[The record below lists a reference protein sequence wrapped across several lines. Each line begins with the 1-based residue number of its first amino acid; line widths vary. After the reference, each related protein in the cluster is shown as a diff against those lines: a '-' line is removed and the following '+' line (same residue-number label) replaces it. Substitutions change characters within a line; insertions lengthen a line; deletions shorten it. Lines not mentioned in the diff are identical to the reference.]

1 MAQAATTEPA
11 FNVILGEALRQ
22 KHPLWKQYLG
32 AEQTRVMDRAPAKQ
46 PDIVIAVPNSTPVI
60 IETEY
65 YPAVTVE
72 QDARA
77 RLNESL
83 ASTRQIIE
91 HTFAVRIPAEL
102 KTMPQGEIKS
112 KIETIIFDYCIF
124 SLKRDLSTERWPA
137 TGWLKGDINNLAT
150 SIESVAISESLL
162 ATSTDELERGVAQAA
177 NILQQAPAHT
187 NEKIAQELR
196 QETGEQTARLATAII
211 ANAIIFHTR
220 IEGQQGIPTL
230 AELQTQTEILS
241 RNKLVECWRWIVM
254 EINYW
259 PIFKI
264 ASDLL
269 SLIPAQQAGNILK
282 RLVETSDTLTEI
294 GATGINDL
302 SGRMFQTLISDRK
315 FLATFYTLPIS
326 ATLLAELA
334 ISRLDI
340 DWSDEIAVK
349 ALRVGDL
356 ACGTGALLNAAYHSI
371 RVRFRRTGY
380 DDANI
385 HASMIEASLFACD
398 IMPAATHLTAST
410 LSNAHPG
417 VAFGN
422 TRIVTM
428 PYGHDE
434 NNVPHI
440 GSLELIT
447 NEHTMPLFSLG
458 REQLTGK
465 AGEEANPSI
474 GVPHQSMDVIIMNP
488 PFTRPTNH
496 ESATVP
502 VPSFA
507 GFSTEHSE
515 QKAMS
520 ERLKDIRRSLLE
532 PAGNGNA
539 GLASNFLDLAHVK
552 LKSGGVLAL
561 VLPASFAQGESWSD
575 ARALLSKHYQDLV
588 VVTLANTGKND
599 RAFSADTGMAE
610 VLVVAKKKDGNP
622 PKSNRE
628 HNTNKIQFAN
638 LRRRPVHHVAATE
651 AAKSIETI
659 RENSGAGHITLGDKY
674 SNGCCISTDHFEG
687 GCAGLVEPI
696 LAQFMLELSKGV
708 MIHPRANETASLP
721 TTSLHTLG
729 ERGLV
734 HRDFIGPL
742 PRGSFDK
749 IPLQTSTPTFPALW
763 NHDADRERLFIVQPD
778 CELRVRPG
786 EKERAAHIWGRVV
799 SRLHLTLDFQLNS
812 QSLGAC
818 FTPEKSVGGR
828 AWPNFIAPDN
838 SSEKMILLWF
848 NSTLGLMSY
857 WWCGTRQQL
866 GRTVVTISALPSL
879 LALDARQFIKA
890 DFDLWEDLFKRFE
903 KEPFLPANEAFQD
916 KNRIAL
922 DSALFDLLGVSF
934 SVKEGFD
941 LIRKQWC
948 NEPSVH
954 GGKTVSKPSP

>member
-1 MAQAATTEPA
+1 MAQASTTEPA

-22 KHPLWKQYLG
+22 KHPLWTQYLG

-60 IETEY
+60 IETEF

-91 HTFAVRIPAEL
+91 HTFAVRFPVEL
-102 KTMPQGEIKS
+102 KTMPQGKIKS
-112 KIETIIFDYCIF
+112 NIETIIFDYCIF
-124 SLKRDLSTERWPA
+124 SLKPNLTTERWPA

-162 ATSTDELERGVAQAA
+162 ATSTDELERGVTQAA
-177 NILQQAPAHT
+177 NSLQQAPAHT
-187 NEKIAQELR
+187 KEKIAQELR
-196 QETGEQTARLATAII
+196 QETGEQTARMATAII

-220 IEGQQGIPTL
+220 VEGQQGIPTL
-230 AELQTQTEILS
+230 AELQTETGMLS

-269 SLIPAQQAGNILK
+269 SLIPTQQAGNILK
-282 RLVETSDTLTEI
+282 RLVETSDTLTEL

-315 FLATFYTLPIS
+315 FLATFYTLPVS

-334 ISRLDI
+334 ILRLDI
-340 DWSDEIAVK
+340 DWSDETAVK

-371 RVRFRRTGY
+371 RVRFRRTGH
-380 DDANI
+380 DDASI
-385 HASMIEASLFACD
+385 HASMIESSLYACD

-417 VAFGN
+417 ETFGN
-422 TRIVTM
+422 TKIVTM

-440 GSLELIT
+440 GSLELIV
-447 NEHTMPLFSLG
+447 NEETMSLFSLG

-465 AGEEANPSI
+465 AGEEADSGI
-474 GVPHQSMDVIIMNP
+474 DIPHQSMDVIIMNP

-507 GFSTEHSE
+507 GFSTGHNE

-520 ERLKDIRRSLLE
+520 EQLKVMRRSLSE

-552 LKSGGVLAL
+552 LKPGGVLAL

-575 ARALLSKHYQDLV
+575 ARALLYRHYQDMV
-588 VVTLANTGKND
+588 IVTLANTGKND

-610 VLVVAKKKDGNP
+610 VLVVAKKKVDDP
-622 PKSNRE
+622 PRSNKE
-628 HNTNKIQFAN
+628 DSTSKIQFAN

-659 RENSGAGHITLGDKY
+659 RKNSGIGHITLGDKY
-674 SNGCCISTDHFEG
+674 SNGGCISTDHFEG

-696 LAQFMLELSKGV
+696 LGQFMLLLSKGA
-708 MIHPRANETASLP
+708 MINPRTNEAVQIP
-721 TTSLHTLG
+721 ITTLDTLG
-729 ERGLV
+729 NRGLV
-734 HRDFIGPL
+734 DRDFIGAP
-742 PRGSFDK
+742 PRGPFDK
-749 IPLQTSTPTFPALW
+749 IPLQTLTPTYPALW
-763 NHDADRERLFIVQPD
+763 NHDSERERSFIIQPD
-778 CELRVRPG
+778 CELRVRNG
-786 EKERAAHIWGRVV
+786 ETERAAGIWEHAV
-799 SRLHLTLDFQLNS
+799 SRLHLNRDFQLNS

-818 FTPEKSVGGR
+818 FTPEKSVGGT
-828 AWPNFIAPDN
+828 AWPNFLMSDA
-838 SSEKMILLWF
+838 SSEKVILLWF

-857 WWCGTRQQL
+857 WWGGTRQQL
-866 GRTVVTISALPSL
+866 GRTRVTISAIPSL
-879 LALDARQFIKA
+879 LALDTRQLKKI
-890 DFDLWEDLFKRFE
+890 DFNSWDELFNRFE
-903 KEPFLPANEAFQD
+903 KETFLPANEAYHDQ
-916 KNRIAL
+916 NRIAL
-922 DSALFDLLGVSF
+922 DNALFDLLKVSP

-941 LIRKQWC
+941 LIRRQWC

-954 GGKTVSKPSP
+954 GGKNRTGV

>member
-1 MAQAATTEPA
+1 MSQASTTEPA

-22 KHPLWKQYLG
+22 KHPLWTQCLG

-46 PDIVIAVPNSTPVI
+46 PDIIIAVPNSTPVI
-60 IETEY
+60 IETEF

-83 ASTRQIIE
+83 ASTSQIIE
-91 HTFAVRIPAEL
+91 HTFAVRIPAEIR
-102 KTMPQGEIKS
+102 TMPQGEIKS
-112 KIETIIFDYCIF
+112 NIETIIFDYCIF
-124 SLKRDLSTERWPA
+124 SLKPDLTMERWPA

-162 ATSTDELERGVAQAA
+162 ATSTDELERGVTQAA
-177 NILQQAPAHT
+177 NILQQTPAHT
-187 NEKIAQELR
+187 KEKIAQQLR
-196 QETGEQTARLATAII
+196 QETGEQTARMATAII

-230 AELQTQTEILS
+230 TELQTETRVLS

-269 SLIPAQQAGNILK
+269 SLIPTQQAGNILK
-282 RLVETSDTLTEI
+282 RLVETSDTLTEL

-315 FLATFYTLPIS
+315 FLATFYTLPVS

-340 DWSDEIAVK
+340 DWGDETAVK

-371 RVRFRRTGY
+371 RVRFRRAGH
-380 DDANI
+380 DDASI
-385 HASMIEASLFACD
+385 HAGMIESSLYACD

-417 VAFGN
+417 ETFGN
-422 TRIVTM
+422 TKIVTM

-434 NNVPHI
+434 DNVPHI
-440 GSLELIT
+440 GSLELIV
-447 NEHTMPLFSLG
+447 NEETMPLFSLG

-465 AGEEANPSI
+465 AGEEADSGI
-474 GVPHQSMDVIIMNP
+474 DVPHQSMDVIIMNP

-496 ESATVP
+496 ESTTVP

-507 GFSTEHSE
+507 GFGTEHSE

-520 ERLKDIRRSLLE
+520 ERLKVMRRSLSE

-575 ARALLSKHYQDLV
+575 ARQLLSRHYRNIVIVSIASVGSTDL
-588 VVTLANTGKND
+588 
-599 RAFSADTGMAE
+599 AFSADTGMAE
-610 VLVVAKKKDGNP
+610 VLVVATKKSEESSSSKKGHDAT
-622 PKSNRE
+622 SNV
-628 HNTNKIQFAN
+628 QFAN
-638 LRRRPVHHVAATE
+638 LVRRPVHHVAATQ
-651 AAKSIETI
+651 AAKSIETL
-659 RENSGAGHITLGDKY
+659 RKTTGTGRITLDDEY
-674 SNGCCISTDHFEG
+674 DNGCCITTNQLEG
-687 GCAGLVEPI
+687 GCAGLVEQK
-696 LAQFMLELSKGV
+696 LAQFMLSLSEGLLT
-708 MIHPRANETASLP
+708 HPRMNNTAHLP
-721 TTSLHTLG
+721 ITTLG
-729 ERGLV
+729 NLGKRGLV
-734 HRDFIGPL
+734 HRDIIGAP
-742 PRGSFDK
+742 PRGPFDK
-749 IPLQTSTPTFPALW
+749 VPLQTLTPTFPALW
-763 NHDADRERLFIVQPD
+763 NHDAERERSFIVQPD
-778 CELRVRPG
+778 CELQVRTG
-786 EKERAAHIWGRVV
+786 EDKRAADIWERVV
-799 SRLHLTLDFQLNS
+799 SRLHLTLDFRLNS

-818 FTPEKSVGGR
+818 FTPEKSVGGT
-828 AWPNFIAPDN
+828 AWPNFLTADD
-838 SSEKMILLWF
+838 STARALLLWF

-857 WWCGTRQQL
+857 WWGGTRQQL
-866 GRTVVTISALPSL
+866 GRTRVTISAIPSL
-879 LALDARQFIKA
+879 LALDTRQFKKS
-890 DFDLWEDLFKRFE
+890 DFNSYKDLFKRFE
-903 KEPFLPANEAFQD
+903 KETFLPANEACQD
-916 KNRIAL
+916 NNRIAL
-922 DSALFDLLGVSF
+922 DNALFDLLGVSP

-941 LIRKQWC
+941 LIRRQWC

-954 GGKTVSKPSP
+954 GGKGGR

>member
-112 KIETIIFDYCIF
+112 NIETIIFDYCIF

-334 ISRLDI
+334 MSRLDI

-371 RVRFRRTGY
+371 RVRFRRAGH
-380 DDANI
+380 DDAII
-385 HASMIEASLFACD
+385 HAGMIESSLYACD

-417 VAFGN
+417 ETFGN
-422 TRIVTM
+422 TKIVTM

-440 GSLELIT
+440 GSLELIV
-447 NEHTMPLFSLG
+447 NEETMPLFSLG

-465 AGEEANPSI
+465 AGEEADSGI
-474 GVPHQSMDVIIMNP
+474 DVPHQSMDVIIMNP

-496 ESATVP
+496 ESTTVP

-520 ERLKDIRRSLLE
+520 EQLKVMRRSLSD

-552 LKSGGVLAL
+552 LKPGGVLAL
-561 VLPASFAQGESWSD
+561 VLPASFSQGESWSD
-575 ARALLSKHYQDLV
+575 ARALLSRQYQDMV
-588 VVTLANTGKND
+588 IVSIASIGNTD
-599 RAFSADTGMAE
+599 QAFSADTGMAE
-610 VLVVAKKKDGNP
+610 VLVIAIKKQSP
-622 PKSNRE
+622 PA
-628 HNTNKIQFAN
+628 NKKADNSENNVQFAN

-659 RENSGAGHITLGDKY
+659 RKTFGTGHITLGDEY
-674 SNGCCISTDHFEG
+674 SNGCCISTDRFEG

-696 LAQFMLELSKGV
+696 LASVMLSLSKGV
-708 MIHPRANETASLP
+708 LIHPRTSQTASVP
-721 TTSLHTLG
+721 ITTLSTLG
-729 ERGLV
+729 NRGLV
-734 HRDFIGPL
+734 DRDFIGAP
-742 PRGSFDK
+742 PRGPFDK

-763 NHDADRERLFIVQPD
+763 NHDAERERSFIVQPD
-778 CELRVRPG
+778 CELRVRNG
-786 EKERAAHIWGRVV
+786 EAERAASTWERTV
-799 SRLHLTLDFQLNS
+799 SRLHLTRDFRLNS

-818 FTPEKSVGGR
+818 FTPERAVGGR
-828 AWPNFIAPDN
+828 GWPNYIVADG
-838 SSEKMILLWF
+838 SIEKVILLWF

-879 LALDARQFIKA
+879 IAVDARQFAKA

-922 DSALFDLLGVSF
+922 DSALFDLLGVSP

-941 LIRKQWC
+941 LIRRQWC

-954 GGKTVSKPSP
+954 GGKGGKSN

>member
-1 MAQAATTEPA
+1 MSQASTTEPA

-22 KHPLWKQYLG
+22 KHPLWTQHLG

-60 IETEY
+60 IETEF

-83 ASTRQIIE
+83 ASTRQLIE

-112 KIETIIFDYCIF
+112 NIESIIFDYCIF
-124 SLKRDLSTERWPA
+124 SLKQDLTTERWPA

-162 ATSTDELERGVAQAA
+162 ATSTDELERGVTQAA

-187 NEKIAQELR
+187 KEKIAQELR
-196 QETGEQTARLATAII
+196 QETGEQTARMATAII

-230 AELQTQTEILS
+230 AELQTETRVLS
-241 RNKLVECWRWIVM
+241 RNKLVECWRWVVM

-269 SLIPAQQAGNILK
+269 SLIPTQQAGSILK

-315 FLATFYTLPIS
+315 FLATFYTLPVS

-340 DWSDEIAVK
+340 DWSDENAVK

-371 RVRFRRTGY
+371 RVRFRRAGY
-380 DDANI
+380 DDASI
-385 HASMIEASLFACD
+385 HASMIESSLFACD

-465 AGEEANPSI
+465 AGEEANTGI

-496 ESATVP
+496 ESTTVP

-520 ERLKDIRRSLLE
+520 ERLKDVRRSLLE

-552 LKSGGVLAL
+552 LKQGGVLAL

-575 ARALLSKHYQDLV
+575 ARALLSRHYQDMV
-588 VVTLANTGKND
+588 IVTLANTGKND

-610 VLVVAKKKDGNP
+610 VLVVAKKKVDDP
-622 PKSNRE
+622 PKSNKE
-628 HNTNKIQFAN
+628 DSTSKIQFAN

-659 RENSGAGHITLGDKY
+659 RKYSGIGHITLGDKY
-674 SNGCCISTDHFEG
+674 SNGGCISTDHFEG

-696 LAQFMLELSKGV
+696 LAQFMLSLSKGV
-708 MIHPRANETASLP
+708 VIHPRTNVTAQISI
-721 TTSLHTLG
+721 TTLDTLG
-729 ERGLV
+729 NRGLV
-734 HRDFIGPL
+734 DRDFIGAP
-742 PRGSFDK
+742 PRGPFNK
-749 IPLQTSTPTFPALW
+749 IPLQTSTPTYPALW
-763 NHDADRERLFIVQPD
+763 NHDAERERSFIVQPD
-778 CELRVRPG
+778 CELRIRNG
-786 EKERAAHIWGRVV
+786 ESERAAVTWERAVT
-799 SRLHLTLDFQLNS
+799 RLHLTRDFQLNS

-828 AWPNFIAPDN
+828 AWPNFIAADD
-838 SSEKMILLWF
+838 SVEKVILLWF

-879 LALDARQFIKA
+879 LALDTKQFKKT
-890 DFDLWEDLFKRFE
+890 DFNSWENLFKQFE
-903 KEPFLPANEAFQD
+903 KETFLPANVAFQD
-916 KNRIAL
+916 NNRIAL
-922 DSALFDLLGVSF
+922 DNAIFDLLGVSP

-941 LIRKQWC
+941 LIRRQWC

-954 GGKTVSKPSP
+954 GGKNRVET

>member
-1 MAQAATTEPA
+1 MAQASTTEPA

-22 KHPLWKQYLG
+22 KHPLWTQYLG
-32 AEQTRVMDRAPAKQ
+32 AEQTRVMDRAPGKQ
-46 PDIVIAVPNSTPVI
+46 PDIVIAVPNSSPVI

-65 YPAVTVE
+65 LPAVTVE
-72 QDARA
+72 QEARA
-77 RLNESL
+77 RLNEALS
-83 ASTRQIIE
+83 STGRTIE
-91 HTFAVRIPAEL
+91 HTFALRVPGEM
-102 KTMPQGEIKS
+102 KTVPQGDIKS
-112 KIETIIFDYCIF
+112 KIEAIVFDYCIF
-124 SLKRDLSTERWPA
+124 SLKPDLTTERWPV

-162 ATSTDELERGVAQAA
+162 ATSTDELERGVTQAA

-187 NEKIAQELR
+187 KEKIAQELR
-196 QETGEQTARLATAII
+196 QETGEQTTRMATAII

-230 AELQTQTEILS
+230 AELQTETGMLS

-269 SLIPAQQAGNILK
+269 SLIPALQAGNILK

-315 FLATFYTLPIS
+315 FLATFYTLPVS

-340 DWSDEIAVK
+340 DWGDETAVK

-371 RVRFRRTGY
+371 RVRFRRAGH
-380 DDANI
+380 DDASI
-385 HASMIEASLFACD
+385 HASMIESSLYACD

-434 NNVPHI
+434 DNVPHI

-447 NEHTMPLFSLG
+447 HEQTMPLFSLG

-465 AGEEANPSI
+465 AGDEADSSI

-496 ESATVP
+496 ESTIVP

-507 GFSTEHSE
+507 GFGTEHSE

-520 ERLKDIRRSLLE
+520 EQLKVMRRSLAE

-552 LKSGGVLAL
+552 LKPGGVLAL

-575 ARALLSKHYQDLV
+575 ARALLSIHYQDMV
-588 VVTLANTGKND
+588 IVTLANTGKND

-610 VLVVAKKKDGNP
+610 VLVVAKKKADDP
-622 PKSNRE
+622 PKSNQE
-628 HNTNKIQFAN
+628 DSTSKIQFAN

-659 RENSGAGHITLGDKY
+659 RKNFGIGHITLGDKY
-674 SNGCCISTDHFEG
+674 SNGGCISTDHFEG

-696 LAQFMLELSKGV
+696 LGQFMLMLSKGA
-708 MIHPRANETASLP
+708 MIHPRTNETVQIP
-721 TTSLHTLG
+721 ITTLDTLG
-729 ERGLV
+729 NRGLV
-734 HRDFIGPL
+734 DRDFIGAP
-742 PRGSFDK
+742 PRGPFDK
-749 IPLQTSTPTFPALW
+749 IPLQTLTPTYPALW
-763 NHDADRERLFIVQPD
+763 NHDAERERSFIVQPD
-778 CELRVRPG
+778 CELRVRNG
-786 EKERAAHIWGRVV
+786 ETERAAGIWEHAV
-799 SRLHLTLDFQLNS
+799 SRLHLNRDFQLNS

-818 FTPEKSVGGR
+818 FTLEKSVGGT
-828 AWPNFIAPDN
+828 AWPNFLTADD
-838 SSEKMILLWF
+838 STARALLLWF
-848 NSTLGLMSY
+848 NSTLGVMSY
-857 WWCGTRQQL
+857 WWGGTRQQL
-866 GRTVVTISALPSL
+866 GRTRVTISAIPSL
-879 LALDARQFIKA
+879 LALDTRQFKKS
-890 DFDLWEDLFKRFE
+890 DFNSYKDLFKRFE
-903 KEPFLPANEAFQD
+903 KETFLPANEASQD
-916 KNRIAL
+916 NNRIAL
-922 DSALFDLLGVSF
+922 DNALFDLLGVSP

-941 LIRKQWC
+941 LIRRQWC

-954 GGKTVSKPSP
+954 GGKGGK

>member
-1 MAQAATTEPA
+1 MAQASTTEPA

-22 KHPLWKQYLG
+22 KHPLWTQYLG

-60 IETEY
+60 IETEF

-91 HTFAVRIPAEL
+91 HTFAVRIPAEIR
-102 KTMPQGEIKS
+102 TMRQGEIKS
-112 KIETIIFDYCIF
+112 NIEAIIFDYCIF
-124 SLKRDLSTERWPA
+124 SLKPDLTTERWPA
-137 TGWLKGDINNLAT
+137 KGWLKGDINNLAT

-162 ATSTDELERGVAQAA
+162 ATSTDELERGVTQAA

-187 NEKIAQELR
+187 KGKIAQELR
-196 QETGEQTARLATAII
+196 QETDVQTARMATAII

-230 AELQTQTEILS
+230 AELQTKTGMLS

-269 SLIPAQQAGNILK
+269 SLIPTQQAGNILK
-282 RLVETSDTLTEI
+282 RLVETSDTLTEL

-315 FLATFYTLPIS
+315 FLATFYTLPVS

-340 DWSDEIAVK
+340 DWGDETAVK

-371 RVRFRRTGY
+371 RVRFRRAGH
-380 DDANI
+380 DDAII
-385 HASMIEASLFACD
+385 HASVIESSLYACD

-417 VAFGN
+417 ETFGN
-422 TRIVTM
+422 TKIVTM

-440 GSLELIT
+440 GSLELIV
-447 NEHTMPLFSLG
+447 NEETMPLFSLG

-465 AGEEANPSI
+465 AGEEADSGI
-474 GVPHQSMDVIIMNP
+474 DVPHQSMDVIIMNP

-496 ESATVP
+496 ESTTVP

-507 GFSTEHSE
+507 GFSTGHNE

-520 ERLKDIRRSLLE
+520 EQLKVMRRSLSE

-552 LKSGGVLAL
+552 LKPGGVLAL

-575 ARALLSKHYQDLV
+575 ARALLSRHYQDIV
-588 VVTLANTGKND
+588 IVTLANTGKND

-610 VLVVAKKKDGNP
+610 VLVVAKKKVDD
-622 PKSNRE
+622 SSS
-628 HNTNKIQFAN
+628 KIQFAN

-659 RENSGAGHITLGDKY
+659 RRNSGTGHITLGDEY
-674 SNGCCISTDHFEG
+674 SNGGCVSTDHFEG
-687 GCAGLVEPI
+687 GCAGLVEPV

-708 MIHPRANETASLP
+708 VIHPRTNETASLRI
-721 TTSLHTLG
+721 TTLKSLG
-729 ERGLV
+729 NRGLV
-734 HRDFIGPL
+734 DRDFIGAP
-742 PRGSFDK
+742 PRGPFDK
-749 IPLQTSTPTFPALW
+749 IPLQTPTPTFPALW
-763 NHDADRERLFIVQPD
+763 NHDAERERSFIVQPD
-778 CELRVRPG
+778 CELRLRTG
-786 EKERAAHIWGRVV
+786 QAERAANIWEHAV
-799 SRLHLTLDFQLNS
+799 SRLHLTRDFQLNS

-828 AWPNFIAPDN
+828 AWPNFLTPD
-838 SSEKMILLWF
+838 EPTAKMILIWF
-848 NSTLGLMSY
+848 NSTLGVMSY
-857 WWCGTRQQL
+857 WWGGTRQQL

-879 LALDARQFIKA
+879 TALDTRQFKMS
-890 DFDLWEDLFKRFE
+890 DYNSWDKLFKQFE
-903 KEPFLPANEAFQD
+903 KETFLPANEAFQD

-922 DSALFDLLGVSF
+922 DSALFDLLGISS

-954 GGKTVSKPSP
+954 GGKNRAGV

>member
-1 MAQAATTEPA
+1 MAQASTTEPA
-11 FNVILGEALRQ
+11 FNVILGETLRQ
-22 KHPLWKQYLG
+22 KHPLWSQHLG
-32 AEQTRVMDRAPAKQ
+32 AEQTRVMDRAPGKQ

-60 IETEY
+60 VETEFF
-65 YPAVTVE
+65 PAVTVE

-91 HTFAVRIPAEL
+91 HTFAVRIPAKL
-102 KTMPQGEIKS
+102 RTVPQGEIKS
-112 KIETIIFDYCIF
+112 NIETIIFDYCIF
-124 SLKRDLSTERWPA
+124 SLKPDLTTERWPA
-137 TGWLKGDINNLAT
+137 KGWLKGDINDLAT

-177 NILQQAPAHT
+177 NILQQAPT
-187 NEKIAQELR
+187 YTTEKIAQELR
-196 QETGEQTARLATAII
+196 QEAGEQTARMATAII

-220 IEGQQGIPTL
+220 IEGQQGIPTIS
-230 AELQTQTEILS
+230 ELQSETGMLS
-241 RNKLVECWRWIVM
+241 RNKLVECWRWIVL

-282 RLVETSDTLTEI
+282 RLVETSDRLTEI

-315 FLATFYTLPIS
+315 FLATFYTLPVS

-340 DWSDEIAVK
+340 DWGDKTAVK

-371 RVRFRRTGY
+371 RVRFRRAGH
-380 DDANI
+380 DDAII
-385 HASMIEASLFACD
+385 HASMIESSLYACD

-417 VAFGN
+417 ETFGN
-422 TRIVTM
+422 TKIVTM

-434 NNVPHI
+434 NNVPYI
-440 GSLELIT
+440 GSLELIV
-447 NEHTMPLFSLG
+447 NEETMPLFSLG

-465 AGEEANPSI
+465 ADEGVNPAL
-474 GVPHQSMDVIIMNP
+474 GVSHQSMDVVIMNP

-496 ESATVP
+496 ESTTVP

-507 GFSTEHSE
+507 GFGTEHSE

-520 ERLKDIRRSLLE
+520 ERLKVMRRSLAE

-552 LKSGGVLAL
+552 LKPGGVMAL

-575 ARALLSKHYQDLV
+575 ARTLLSRHYQDMV
-588 VVTLANTGKND
+588 VVSIANVGSTD
-599 RAFSADTGMAE
+599 QAFSADTGMAE
-610 VLVVAKKKDGNP
+610 VLVVATKKSDVPSSKNQED
-622 PKSNRE
+622 R
-628 HNTNKIQFAN
+628 TNNVQFAN
-638 LRRRPVHHVAATE
+638 LIRRPVHHVAATE
-651 AAKSIETI
+651 AAKSIEAI
-659 RENSGAGHITLGDKY
+659 RRDTGTSHIKLGDEY
-674 SNGCCISTDHFEG
+674 SNGCCISTDYFEG

-696 LAQFMLELSKGV
+696 LAQFMLSLSKGV
-708 MIHPRANETASLP
+708 VIHPRTSETVNLP
-721 TTSLHTLG
+721 ITKLG
-729 ERGLV
+729 FIGNRGLV

-742 PRGSFDK
+742 PRGPFDK
-749 IPLQTSTPTFPALW
+749 IPLQTPTPTYPALW
-763 NHDADRERLFIVQPD
+763 NHNADRERSFVVLPD
-778 CELRVRPG
+778 CELRVRSG
-786 EKERAAHIWGRVV
+786 ENKRAADIWERVV
-799 SRLHLTLDFQLNS
+799 SRLHLTLDFRLNS

-818 FTPEKSVGGR
+818 FTPEKSVGGT
-828 AWPNFIAPDN
+828 AWPNFLITDDL
-838 SSEKMILLWF
+838 SEKVILLWF

-857 WWCGTRQQL
+857 WWGGTRQQL
-866 GRTVVTISALPSL
+866 GRTRVTISVLPSL
-879 LALDARQFIKA
+879 IALDTRQFKKT
-890 DFDLWEDLFKRFE
+890 DFNSWDELFKRFE
-903 KEPFLPANEAFQD
+903 KEAFLPANEAFQD

-922 DSALFDLLGVSF
+922 DNAIFDLIGVSA
-934 SVKEGFD
+934 SVKEGFE
-941 LIRKQWC
+941 LIRRQWC

-954 GGKTVSKPSP
+954 GGKNRIKI

>member
-1 MAQAATTEPA
+1 
-11 FNVILGEALRQ
+11 
-22 KHPLWKQYLG
+22 
-32 AEQTRVMDRAPAKQ
+32 MDRAPGKQ

-60 IETEY
+60 VETEY
-65 YPAVTVE
+65 FPAVTVE

-91 HTFAVRIPAEL
+91 HTFAVRIPTNV
-102 KTMPQGEIKS
+102 KTSPQGDIRSDVESIV
-112 KIETIIFDYCIF
+112 FDYCIF
-124 SLKRDLSTERWPA
+124 SMKRDLTPERWPA
-137 TGWLKGDINNLAT
+137 TGWLKGDINDLAT
-150 SIESVAISESLL
+150 SIESVSISESLL

-177 NILQQAPAHT
+177 NILQQAPMHT
-187 NEKIAQELR
+187 NEKIAEELR
-196 QETGEQTARLATAII
+196 QEMGEQTSRMATAII
-211 ANAIIFHTR
+211 ANAIIFHSR
-220 IEGQQGIPTL
+220 IEGQQGVPTL
-230 AELQTQTEILS
+230 SELQSETCTLS

-269 SLIPAQQAGNILK
+269 SFIPAQQAGHILR
-282 RLVETSDTLTEI
+282 RLVETSDRLTEI

-326 ATLLAELA
+326 ATLLAKLA
-334 ISRLDI
+334 IARLDV
-340 DWSDEIAVK
+340 DWSDENAVK

-371 RVRFRRTGY
+371 RVRFRRSGK
-380 DDANI
+380 DDASI
-385 HASMIEASLFACD
+385 HAGMIETSLYACD

-417 VAFGN
+417 VTFGN
-422 TRIVTM
+422 TKIITM

-440 GSLELIT
+440 GSLELIAQ
-447 NEHTMPLFSLG
+447 EETMPLFSLG

-465 AGEEANPSI
+465 AGEEVNSGI
-474 GVPHQSMDVIIMNP
+474 SVPHQSMDVIIMNP

-496 ESATVP
+496 ESTSVP

-507 GFSTEHSE
+507 GFGTEHNE

-520 ERLKDIRRSLLE
+520 ERLKIIRRSLSE

-552 LKSGGVLAL
+552 LKPGGVLAL

-575 ARALLSKHYQDLV
+575 ARELLSRHYQDMV
-588 VVTLANTGKND
+588 IVSIANTGKTD
-599 RAFSADTGMAE
+599 QAFSADTGMAE
-610 VLVVAKKKDGNP
+610 VLVVAKKKADIPSKNN
-622 PKSNRE
+622 KEDST
-628 HNTNKIQFAN
+628 NTIQFAN

-651 AAKSIETI
+651 AAKSIEAV
-659 RENSGAGHITLGDKY
+659 RKGSGTGHITLGDEY
-674 SNGCCISTDHFEG
+674 SNGGSISTDYFEG
-687 GCAGLVEPI
+687 GCAGLVEPV
-696 LAQFMLELSKGV
+696 LAQFMLSLAKGV
-708 MIHPRANETASLP
+708 FLHPRTNQTGNLPITTLRSL
-721 TTSLHTLG
+721 G
-729 ERGLV
+729 RRGLV
-734 HRDFIGPL
+734 DRDFIGAL
-742 PRGSFDK
+742 PRGPFDK
-749 IPLQTSTPTFPALW
+749 IPLQTSTPTYPALW
-763 NHDADRERLFIVQPD
+763 NHDAEQERCFIVQPD
-778 CELRVRPG
+778 CELRVRAG
-786 EKERAAHIWGRVV
+786 QSERVANIWEYSV
-799 SRLHLTLDFQLNS
+799 SRLHLTRDFRLNS

-818 FTPEKSVGGR
+818 FTPEKSVGGT
-828 AWPNFIAPDN
+828 AWPNFIASDDF
-838 SSEKMILLWF
+838 SEPVILLWF

-857 WWCGTRQQL
+857 WWGGTRQQL
-866 GRTVVTISALPSL
+866 GRTRVTISAIPSL
-879 LALDARQFIKA
+879 LALDTRQFNKG
-890 DFDLWEDLFKRFE
+890 DLSSWDELFKRFE
-903 KEPFLPANEAFQD
+903 KETFLPANEAYQD
-916 KNRIAL
+916 NNRIAL
-922 DSALFDLLGVSF
+922 DNAIFDLLGISP

-941 LIRKQWC
+941 LIRRQWC

-954 GGKTVSKPSP
+954 GGKGGKQT

>member
-102 KTMPQGEIKS
+102 KTMPQGEIKYN
-112 KIETIIFDYCIF
+112 IETIIFDYCIF

-447 NEHTMPLFSLG
+447 NEHTIPLFSLG

-465 AGEEANPSI
+465 AGEEANPRHW
-474 GVPHQSMDVIIMNP
+474 GTP
-488 PFTRPTNH
+488 PIH
-496 ESATVP
+496 
-502 VPSFA
+502 
-507 GFSTEHSE
+507 GC
-515 QKAMS
+515 
-520 ERLKDIRRSLLE
+520 
-532 PAGNGNA
+532 
-539 GLASNFLDLAHVK
+539 
-552 LKSGGVLAL
+552 
-561 VLPASFAQGESWSD
+561 
-575 ARALLSKHYQDLV
+575 
-588 VVTLANTGKND
+588 
-599 RAFSADTGMAE
+599 
-610 VLVVAKKKDGNP
+610 
-622 PKSNRE
+622 
-628 HNTNKIQFAN
+628 
-638 LRRRPVHHVAATE
+638 HH
-651 AAKSIETI
+651 
-659 RENSGAGHITLGDKY
+659 H
-674 SNGCCISTDHFEG
+674 
-687 GCAGLVEPI
+687 
-696 LAQFMLELSKGV
+696 
-708 MIHPRANETASLP
+708 
-721 TTSLHTLG
+721 
-729 ERGLV
+729 
-734 HRDFIGPL
+734 
-742 PRGSFDK
+742 
-749 IPLQTSTPTFPALW
+749 
-763 NHDADRERLFIVQPD
+763 
-778 CELRVRPG
+778 
-786 EKERAAHIWGRVV
+786 
-799 SRLHLTLDFQLNS
+799 
-812 QSLGAC
+812 
-818 FTPEKSVGGR
+818 
-828 AWPNFIAPDN
+828 
-838 SSEKMILLWF
+838 
-848 NSTLGLMSY
+848 
-857 WWCGTRQQL
+857 
-866 GRTVVTISALPSL
+866 
-879 LALDARQFIKA
+879 
-890 DFDLWEDLFKRFE
+890 
-903 KEPFLPANEAFQD
+903 
-916 KNRIAL
+916 
-922 DSALFDLLGVSF
+922 
-934 SVKEGFD
+934 
-941 LIRKQWC
+941 
-948 NEPSVH
+948 EPSVY
-954 GGKTVSKPSP
+954 PSDQS